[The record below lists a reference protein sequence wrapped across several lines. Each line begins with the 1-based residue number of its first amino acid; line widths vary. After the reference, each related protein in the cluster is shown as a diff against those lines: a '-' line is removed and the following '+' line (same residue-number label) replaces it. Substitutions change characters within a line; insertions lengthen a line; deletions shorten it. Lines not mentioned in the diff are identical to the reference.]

1 VERFDV
7 AVVGGGIIGLATA
20 RAILGDRPALRL
32 VVLEK
37 ESAIARH
44 QSGRNSNV
52 LHSGIYYRPGS
63 LKATMASRG
72 RASMVA
78 YCAEHGI
85 PHEVC
90 GKVVVA
96 TREADLPRLD
106 ELERRAV
113 ANGVTIERID
123 PARLRELE
131 PHAVGI
137 AALHV
142 PETGITDFGAVSATL
157 ARQVEA
163 ASGTIRTGRKVERLL
178 GASTVVVE
186 TDADPV
192 AASVVVNCAGLW
204 SDRIAGT
211 TDVRIVPFRGE
222 YLELAPEK
230 RSLVRNLVYPVPDPA
245 FPFLGA
251 HLTRDL
257 HGGVHAGPNAVLALA
272 REGYSWG
279 RVDAREARSLAAFP
293 GLRAIARKYW
303 RTGAAE
309 VARSW
314 SKTLM
319 ARELSRLVP
328 GITAADLTP
337 VPAGV
342 RAQAVAT
349 DGTLLDDFVIRQ
361 SPGRIHLVNAPSP
374 GATASLE
381 IGRHMS
387 GLVLE
392 QLDR

>member
-1 VERFDV
+1 MEQFDV

-20 RAILGDRPALRL
+20 RAVLAARPGLRL

-37 ESAIARH
+37 ETAVAQH

-63 LKATMASRG
+63 LKATMAAKG
-72 RASMVA
+72 RASMVEF
-78 YCAEHGI
+78 CAEHGI

-96 TREADLPRLD
+96 TRETDLPRLD

-113 ANGVTIERID
+113 ANGVAVERIG
-123 PARLRELE
+123 PERLAELE
-131 PHAVGI
+131 PHATGI

-142 PETGITDFGAVSATL
+142 PETGITDFSVVSRTFADH
-157 ARQVEA
+157 VA
-163 ASGTIRTGRKVERLL
+163 AGGGTIRTGRRVLRLL
-178 GASTVVVE
+178 GGGTVVIE

-204 SDRIAGT
+204 SDRLAGT

-222 YLELAPEK
+222 YLELAPAK

-279 RVDAREARSLAAFP
+279 RVDGAEARSLVAFP
-293 GLRAIARKYW
+293 GMRVLARRYW

-309 VARSW
+309 VFRSW
-314 SKTLM
+314 SRTLM

-337 VPAGV
+337 APAGV

-349 DGTLLDDFVIRQ
+349 DGSLLDDFVIRQ

-381 IGRHMS
+381 IGAHMA
-387 GLVLE
+387 GLVTG
-392 QLDR
+392 QLDA